1 MNNRVVKM
9 KKILVFISS
18 IAASIGV
25 SAGSLGAGVSVNNW
39 SDIDSGYGDLTVNIP
54 TLNFTYENRL
64 DNNLAYQA
72 KIGFGL
78 SDDSDNDDDG
88 DSYEIEI
95 KNLIQLKGMYFF
107 SENVYGAVTYSRF
120 DVEAY
125 VEYLDES
132 GSDTD
137 NDFGFL
143 LGYKLDNLDFHIGPT
158 YSDGDAGDNIEFGFT
173 YFF

>member
-1 MNNRVVKM
+1 M
-9 KKILVFISS
+9 KKILVFIIS
-18 IAASIGV
+18 ITASIGV
-25 SAGSLGAGVSVNNW
+25 SAGSLGAGVTMHNW
-39 SDIDSGYGDLTVNIP
+39 SDIDSGFGDLSVNIP

-64 DNNLAYQA
+64 DNNLAYQV

-88 DSYEIEI
+88 DSYEFKF

-107 SENVYGAVTYSRF
+107 GENVYGAATYTRYDAEFYS
-120 DVEAY
+120 
-125 VEYLDES
+125 EYYDES
-132 GSDTD
+132 SSESD

-143 LGYKLDNLDFHIGPT
+143 LGYKLDNLDFHVGPT
-158 YSDGDAGDNIEFGFT
+158 YSDGDSGDILEFGFT